1 MRCLSNGENREMQNI
16 SNRFLGVKLP
26 STLLEQ
32 LKDYC
37 DDNDLNQSQ
46 VVRRSLSQYLKEKN
60 DALRKQSAEGRPS
73 KWICETQ

>member
-1 MRCLSNGENREMQNI
+1 MQNI

-37 DDNDLNQSQ
+37 DDQDLNQSQ

-60 DALRKQSAEGRPS
+60 AVLRKQSAAGRPS
-73 KWICETQ
+73 SWLCKNQ

>member
-1 MRCLSNGENREMQNI
+1 MTPITSMY
-16 SNRFLGVKLP
+16 LGVRLP

-37 DDNDLNQSQ
+37 DDQDLNQSQ

-60 DALRKQSAEGRPS
+60 EALRKQSAAGRPS
-73 KWICETQ
+73 SWLCETQ

>member
-1 MRCLSNGENREMQNI
+1 MELKHLGIRINR
-16 SNRFLGVKLP
+16 P
-26 STLLEQ
+26 LLEQ

-73 KWICETQ
+73 RWICETK

>member
-1 MRCLSNGENREMQNI
+1 MEKTEMQNI

-37 DDNDLNQSQ
+37 DHQDLNQSQ
-46 VVRRSLSQYLKEKN
+46 VVRRSLAQYLKEKN
-60 DALRKQSAEGRPS
+60 AFLRQKSAEGRTS
-73 KWICETQ
+73 SWLCETL

>member
-1 MRCLSNGENREMQNI
+1 MEKTEMQNI

-37 DDNDLNQSQ
+37 DDQDLNQSQ

-60 DALRKQSAEGRPS
+60 EALSKQSAAGRPS
-73 KWICETQ
+73 SWLCETE

>member
-1 MRCLSNGENREMQNI
+1 MQKI
-16 SNRFLGVKLP
+16 SNEYLGVRLP

-37 DDNDLNQSQ
+37 DHQDLNQSQ

-60 DALRKQSAEGRPS
+60 EALRQQSSAEGRPS
-73 KWICETQ
+73 SWMCKS

>member
-1 MRCLSNGENREMQNI
+1 MQNI
-16 SNRFLGVKLP
+16 SNQYLGVRLP

-37 DDNDLNQSQ
+37 DHQDLNQSQ

-60 DALRKQSAEGRPS
+60 EALHQHSPAAGRPS
-73 KWICETQ
+73 SWLCETE

>member
-1 MRCLSNGENREMQNI
+1 MQNI
-16 SNRFLGVKLP
+16 SNEYLGVRLP

-37 DDNDLNQSQ
+37 DHQDLNQSQ

-60 DALRKQSAEGRPS
+60 EVLRQQSSAAGRPS
-73 KWICETQ
+73 SWLCETK

>member
-1 MRCLSNGENREMQNI
+1 MEKTEMQNI

-37 DDNDLNQSQ
+37 DDQDLNQSQ

-60 DALRKQSAEGRPS
+60 EALRKQSAAGRPS
-73 KWICETQ
+73 SWLCEIE